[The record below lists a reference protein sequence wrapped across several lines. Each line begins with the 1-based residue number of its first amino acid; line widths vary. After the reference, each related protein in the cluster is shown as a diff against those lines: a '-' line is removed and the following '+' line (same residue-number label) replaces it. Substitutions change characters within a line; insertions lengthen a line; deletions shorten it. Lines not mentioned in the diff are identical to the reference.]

1 MNDSFSLRAAAIGV
15 AILVVTSVSGVS
27 RAGDGSDWVTIA
39 LPSDITVAPN
49 ARGTTAMFQTPN
61 AVHLFSGITK
71 QWTVLPVGAVDFAE
85 QYHSHAIVLS
95 GSQLHGFSSR
105 RGVVDTIMVS
115 PNVTL
120 VNGPVNNNFV
130 TLAID
135 GAKVH
140 AFSGLRGS
148 WQTLQLAGTD
158 PETDATGTIG
168 LVRDGA
174 TVYAFGAH
182 HGTFVPVAA
191 DVSAQLVIATE
202 TATAHGSGE
211 FRAFSAQQNA
221 WRTATFPTDGVTI
234 VRASLALAATSS
246 SVLAF
251 SGLSGELAMYSA
263 NHAIGSI
270 DADSAVATFHDG
282 ADAVVFGAGRGTFQ
296 TLLGGASTGPLL
308 DGDLAFFVDAES
320 VTPFSAITGAF
331 GPTLAGSFTVLS
343 NETIGFADG
352 LVTDYA
358 YTPLS
363 NQWVPAPPVALAGPP
378 ILLRSAIVLPTA
390 SSFEALSARGDTWSS
405 QAVTTPLS
413 YAASVDGSTFVA
425 LDGPNV
431 AHVFDARIGR
441 FETVTGASALSTTV
455 FRNTFVAHDASTAW
469 GFGQPAGRLQSVA
482 LASPVVHTI
491 VKTSIAILE
500 TSTHL
505 HVYSAKG
512 SLSQEGRYPEYYLG
526 VQLGNVLRLHQVAP
540 PGSALLL
547 FVGTKSSYL
556 PLPSNQGVFFLD
568 PSSVVASFPLGVMP
582 ASGVLEIDLPLP
594 NAPVLVGVQPHL
606 QTAVLPLA
614 GVPYMSTSVSP
625 VLY

>member
-1 MNDSFSLRAAAIGV
+1 MLDLRCLRASTLGWS
-15 AILVVTSVSGVS
+15 ILVAFSTPDSA
-27 RAGDGSDWVTIA
+27 RAGDGPDWVTIA

-49 ARGTTAMFQTPN
+49 ARGTTAMFQTPH

-71 QWTVLPVGAVDFAE
+71 QWTVLPVGPVDFAE
-85 QYHSHAIVLS
+85 QYHSHAIVLA
-95 GSQLHGFSSR
+95 GSSLHGFSSR
-105 RGVVDTIMVS
+105 RGVVDTITVS

-140 AFSGLRGS
+140 AFSGLRGV
-148 WQTLQLAGTD
+148 WQTLPLAATD
-158 PETDATGTIG
+158 PETDVTGTIG
-168 LVRDGA
+168 LIRDGA

-202 TATAHGSGE
+202 TATAHGPGE
-211 FRAFSAQQNA
+211 FRAFSSQQNT
-221 WRTATFPTDGVTI
+221 WRTAAYPTDGVTI
-234 VRASLALAATSS
+234 VRASLALAATGS

-251 SGLSGELAMYSA
+251 SGLSGELALYSA
-263 NHAIGSI
+263 NHAIGAI

-282 ADAVVFGAGRGTFQ
+282 ADAIVFGAGRGTFR
-296 TLLGGASTGPLL
+296 TLPGGASTGPLL
-308 DGDLAFFVDAES
+308 EGDLAFFVAADS

-331 GPTLAGSFTVLS
+331 GPTLAGSFTVLA

-352 LVTDYA
+352 LVGDYA

-390 SSFEALSARGDTWSS
+390 SSFEALSARGNTWVSKT
-405 QAVTTPLS
+405 VTTPFS
-413 YAASVDGSTFVA
+413 YSASTDGSTFVA

-441 FETVTGASALSTTV
+441 FETVTGTSALTTAV
-455 FRNTFVAHDASTAW
+455 FRNTFVAQDGSTAW
-469 GFGQPAGRLQSVA
+469 GFGQPAGRLESVD

-512 SLSQEGRYPEYYLG
+512 SLSMEARYPEYYLG

-547 FVGTKSSYL
+547 FVGTNPSHL

-568 PSSVVASFPLGVMP
+568 PSTVVATFPLGVLP
-582 ASGVLEIDLPLP
+582 ASGILEIDLPVP
-594 NAPVLVGVQPHL
+594 DAPVLVGIQPHL
-606 QTAVLPLA
+606 QSAVLPP
-614 GVPYMSTSVSP
+614 GSTPYMSTSVSP